1 MSMEIMVMMM
11 VVVVVLEIAMA
22 TAMMM
27 MMIVVVAG
35 DGGVGGSDGDC
46 DDDDDFIIY
55 MHLSALTFGTPIVL
69 FSSSQVVQETIL
81 VGSEEK
87 RKCHLKLADFFVD
100 HCNDDDRVIFM
111 APEQLKQAG
120 EKKRLLEFLRNDNRS
135 KNRSGFWKNNYYKVS
150 CVLDLSTTTHLNRK
164 CNVWRSWTVVLSK
177 FSGNV
182 SS

>member
-1 MSMEIMVMMM
+1 MTVG
-11 VVVVVLEIAMA
+11 VLAVAMA

-27 MMIVVVAG
+27 
-35 DGGVGGSDGDC
+35 
-46 DDDDDFIIY
+46 

-150 CVLDLSTTTHLNRK
+150 FDFNLSTTIHLNRK
-164 CNVWRSWTVVLSK
+164 CNVLAFLDSGFVQIFGERFFIKLKALSNTNLDASWK
-177 FSGNV
+177 I
-182 SS
+182 

>member
-1 MSMEIMVMMM
+1 
-11 VVVVVLEIAMA
+11 
-22 TAMMM
+22 
-27 MMIVVVAG
+27 
-35 DGGVGGSDGDC
+35 
-46 DDDDDFIIY
+46 

-164 CNVWRSWTVVLSK
+164 CNVWRSWTVVLPK

>member
-1 MSMEIMVMMM
+1 
-11 VVVVVLEIAMA
+11 
-22 TAMMM
+22 
-27 MMIVVVAG
+27 
-35 DGGVGGSDGDC
+35 
-46 DDDDDFIIY
+46 

-100 HCNDDDRVIFM
+100 HCNDDERVIFM